1 MVKSIAFTIML
12 IIMFMLAKV
21 GKISPTQY
29 FCVTL
34 WQLKKLHEAFEGLKY
49 LY

>member
-21 GKISPTQY
+21 GKFHRHNI
-29 FCVTL
+29 FVLLCDN
-34 WQLKKLHEAFEGLKY
+34 
-49 LY
+49 